1 MESSLAERL
10 REIAIAD
17 HLYLCLAAFAQVINF
32 EAVIV
37 MPGVGEEARLA
48 EAIAFTRDHRTRRL
62 ISTGTNPEE
71 RARGECYSEA
81 EIRRRF
87 TIELSFAEELT
98 IEADEVGD
106 HSRMQAENAVRRL
119 KAKPLGGPAAHIAG
133 PWHGPRSYLT
143 LLEKCLEEY
152 GSIKAMPAIFPAL
165 VPVPLAEKPKAA
177 SDEHKA
183 SGYAEGLPAAIRA
196 EIERRLKY
204 EDTGHVLPLAR
215 FEEYFHRIANP

>member
-1 MESSLAERL
+1 MERTLADRL

-17 HLYLCLAAFAQVINF
+17 HLYLCLAAFAQVITF

-37 MPGVGEEARLA
+37 MPGVGEETRLA
-48 EAIAFTRDHRTRRL
+48 EAITFANDHQARRL

-71 RARGECYSEA
+71 RARGECYNEG
-81 EIRRRF
+81 EIKHRF
-87 TIELSFAEELT
+87 ALELSFATELT
-98 IEADEVGD
+98 IEADEVGN

-119 KAKPLGGPAAHIAG
+119 KAKPLVAAAAHIAG

-143 LLEKCLEEY
+143 LLEKCFEEY
-152 GSIKAMPAIFPAL
+152 GSIEAMPAIFPAL
-165 VPVPLAEKPKAA
+165 VPVPLAEAPKAA

-183 SGYAEGLPAAIRA
+183 SGYSAGLPAAIRA

-204 EDTGHVLPLAR
+204 EDAGHVLPLTR